1 MGNLCGSAST
11 QEDLKEKIDATLQSS
26 SEITSRES
34 LLDEV
39 FTWCDDDKSGFLSL
53 DEYMQLSDMKDD
65 AQTKA
70 IFKAVFDMADA
81 GNKDGKLSRDEFV
94 KYNLENAKGLD
105 DKSFK
110 QQVGMWL
117 SYAKKYDVKSRESL
131 LDEVFTWCDDD
142 KSGFLSLDEYMQLS
156 DMKDDAQTKAI
167 FKAVFDMADAGNK
180 DGKLSRDEF
189 VKYNLEN
196 AKGLDDKSFKQQVG
210 MWLSYGKKYD
220 VNMQLKK

>member
-117 SYAKKYDVKSRESL
+117 SY
-131 LDEVFTWCDDD
+131 
-142 KSGFLSLDEYMQLS
+142 
-156 DMKDDAQTKAI
+156 
-167 FKAVFDMADAGNK
+167 
-180 DGKLSRDEF
+180 
-189 VKYNLEN
+189 
-196 AKGLDDKSFKQQVG
+196 
-210 MWLSYGKKYD
+210 GKKYD